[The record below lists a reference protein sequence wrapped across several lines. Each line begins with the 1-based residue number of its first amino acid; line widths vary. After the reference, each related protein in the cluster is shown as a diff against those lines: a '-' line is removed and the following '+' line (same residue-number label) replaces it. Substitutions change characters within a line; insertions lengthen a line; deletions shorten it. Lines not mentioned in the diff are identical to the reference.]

1 MRRSKEIGKMIM
13 KRYAME
19 VDYEADRARLVES
32 DYGEVIRYS
41 EALRML
47 ELLEDQQFEL
57 VKLRKAVQENQ
68 AWFAE
73 RIAEFQ

>member
-1 MRRSKEIGKMIM
+1 M

-19 VDYEADRARLVES
+19 VDYDTDRARLVES
-32 DYGEVIRYS
+32 DYGEVVRYS

-57 VKLRKAVQENQ
+57 VKLRKAVEENQ

-73 RIAEFQ
+73 RLSEFQ

>member
-1 MRRSKEIGKMIM
+1 M
-13 KRYAME
+13 KRYALE
-19 VDYEADRARLVES
+19 VDYDSDRARLVQS

-47 ELLEDQQFEL
+47 ELLQDQQDEL
-57 VKLRKAVQENQ
+57 NRLRKTVEENQ
-68 AWFAE
+68 EWFAD

>member
-1 MRRSKEIGKMIM
+1 M
-13 KRYAME
+13 KRYALE
-19 VDYEADRARLVES
+19 VDYDTDRARLVEN
-32 DYGEVIRYS
+32 DYGEVVRYS

-57 VKLRKAVQENQ
+57 VKLRKAVEENQ

-73 RIAEFQ
+73 RLSEFQ

>member
-1 MRRSKEIGKMIM
+1 M

-32 DYGEVIRYS
+32 DYGEVVRYS

-68 AWFAE
+68 DWFAE

>member
-1 MRRSKEIGKMIM
+1 M

-19 VDYEADRARLVES
+19 VDYDTDRARLVES

-57 VKLRKAVQENQ
+57 VKLRKAVEENQ
-68 AWFAE
+68 EWFAE
-73 RIAEFQ
+73 RLSEFQ

>member
-1 MRRSKEIGKMIM
+1 MKRKVIM

-32 DYGEVIRYS
+32 DYGEVVRYS

-68 AWFAE
+68 EWFAE

>member
-1 MRRSKEIGKMIM
+1 M
-13 KRYAME
+13 KRYALE

-57 VKLRKAVQENQ
+57 LKLRKAIEENQ
-68 AWFAE
+68 EWFSE
-73 RIAEFQ
+73 RLSEFQ

>member
-1 MRRSKEIGKMIM
+1 M
-13 KRYAME
+13 KRYALE

-57 VKLRKAVQENQ
+57 VKLRKAVEENQ
-68 AWFAE
+68 EWFSE
-73 RIAEFQ
+73 RLSEFQ

>member
-1 MRRSKEIGKMIM
+1 M
-13 KRYAME
+13 KRYALE
-19 VDYEADRARLVES
+19 VDYDTDRARLVEN
-32 DYGEVIRYS
+32 DFGEVVRYS

-57 VKLRKAVQENQ
+57 VKLRKAVEENQ

-73 RIAEFQ
+73 RLSEFQ

>member
-1 MRRSKEIGKMIM
+1 M

-19 VDYEADRARLVES
+19 VDYDTDRARLVES
-32 DYGEVIRYS
+32 EYGEVVRYS

-57 VKLRKAVQENQ
+57 VKLRKAVEKNQE
-68 AWFAE
+68 WFSE
-73 RIAEFQ
+73 RLSEFQ

>member
-1 MRRSKEIGKMIM
+1 MVGVIM
-13 KRYAME
+13 KRYALE

-57 VKLRKAVQENQ
+57 VKLRKAVEENQ
-68 AWFAE
+68 EWFDE
-73 RIAEFQ
+73 KIAEFR

>member
-1 MRRSKEIGKMIM
+1 M

-19 VDYEADRARLVES
+19 VDYDTDRARLVES
-32 DYGEVIRYS
+32 DYGEVVRYS

-57 VKLRKAVQENQ
+57 VKLRKAVEENQ
-68 AWFAE
+68 EWFSE
-73 RIAEFQ
+73 RLSEFQ

>member
-1 MRRSKEIGKMIM
+1 M

-19 VDYEADRARLVES
+19 VDYDTDRARLVES
-32 DYGEVIRYS
+32 DFGEVVRYS

-57 VKLRKAVQENQ
+57 VKLRKAVEENQ
-68 AWFAE
+68 EWFAE
-73 RIAEFQ
+73 RLSEFQ

>member
-1 MRRSKEIGKMIM
+1 M
-13 KRYAME
+13 KRYALE

-32 DYGEVIRYS
+32 EYGEVIRYS

-57 VKLRKAVQENQ
+57 VKLRKAVEENQ
-68 AWFAE
+68 EWFSE
-73 RIAEFQ
+73 RLSEFQ

>member
-1 MRRSKEIGKMIM
+1 M

-19 VDYEADRARLVES
+19 VDYDTDRARLVES
-32 DYGEVIRYS
+32 DFGEVIRYS

-57 VKLRKAVQENQ
+57 VKLRKAVEKNQE
-68 AWFAE
+68 WFSE
-73 RIAEFQ
+73 RLSEFQ